1 LKVAARR
8 GDAVQRARKG
18 VVMLRIVLIGLLA
31 VVVVLL
37 VVIALQPAAFRI
49 ERSATMAAP
58 PAAVFAQ
65 VNDFHNWEAWN
76 PWQKVDPTA
85 RNTYSGAAAGPGSTF
100 AWQGNKDVG
109 EGRMTILE
117 SRPNELVKIKL
128 EFLKPFAATNTAD
141 FTFVPSGGQTRVTWA
156 MSGENGFMGK
166 AIGLVMNMDQMVGGQ
181 FEKGLADLKSIVE
194 ARG

>member
-1 LKVAARR
+1 
-8 GDAVQRARKG
+8 
-18 VVMLRIVLIGLLA
+18 MLRIVLTGL
-31 VVVVLL
+31 VVVVVALL

-65 VNDFHNWEAWN
+65 VNDLHNWEAWN
-76 PWQKVDPTA
+76 PWQKVDPA
-85 RNTYSGAAAGPGSTF
+85 AKNTYSGAAAGPGSTF

-156 MSGENGFMGK
+156 MSGKNGFMAK
-166 AIGLVMNMDQMVGGQ
+166 AIGLVMNMDEMVGGQ

-194 ARG
+194 TRS